1 MKAILAALLVFGA
14 ASVGAAEDAALRA
27 WTKGATPP
35 LALRDLAGADVDLRK
50 LAGQVVVVNFWA
62 TWCEPCIAEMP
73 SLQRLRER
81 LRGRSLEVLAVNY
94 AESPEKVRA
103 FLRKSRIDLPVL
115 LDPSKEAADAWNAKG
130 LPMTFVVDRAGKVRY
145 WIFGERDWNAGDTLA
160 TIEKLV
166 AEPAH
171 AGR

>member
-14 ASVGAAEDAALRA
+14 AGVGAAEEAPLRA

-35 LALRDLAGADVDLRK
+35 LALHDLAGADVDLRK

-81 LRGRSLEVLAVNY
+81 LRGKSLEVLAVNY

-103 FLRKSRIDLPVL
+103 FLRKSSIDLRVL

>member
-1 MKAILAALLVFGA
+1 MRAILAASLLFA
-14 ASVGAAEDAALRA
+14 AAHATAAPVPPLRA
-27 WTKGATPP
+27 WTKGATPR
-35 LALRDLAGADVDLRK
+35 LALHDLAGADVDLHR
-50 LAGQVVVVNFWA
+50 LEGSVVVVNFWA

-94 AESPEKVRA
+94 AESPAKVKA

-115 LDPSKEAADAWNAKG
+115 LDPSKEAADAWSAKG

-145 WIFGERDWNAGDTLA
+145 WVFGERDWNGGETLA
-160 TIEKLV
+160 AIEKLV
-166 AEPAH
+166 TEPRH

>member
-1 MKAILAALLVFGA
+1 MKAILAALLVFAATGAGA
-14 ASVGAAEDAALRA
+14 AAEPALRP
-27 WTKGATPP
+27 WTGGATPP
-35 LALRDLAGADVDLRK
+35 LALRDLSGADVDLRK
-50 LAGQVVVVNFWA
+50 LEGRVVVVNFWA

-81 LRGRSLEVLAVNY
+81 LRGKPLEVLAVNY
-94 AESPEKVRA
+94 AESPEKVKA
-103 FLRKSRIDLPVL
+103 FLRKSRIDLSVL
-115 LDPSKEAADAWNAKG
+115 LDPSREAADAWSAKG

-145 WIFGERDWNAGDTLA
+145 WIFGERDWNGGDTLA

-166 AEPAH
+166 AEPH

>member
-1 MKAILAALLVFGA
+1 MKAILAALLLLAATSAGA
-14 ASVGAAEDAALRA
+14 AAGTALRP

-35 LALRDLAGADVDLRK
+35 LALRDLSGADVDLRK
-50 LAGQVVVVNFWA
+50 LEGRVVVVNFWA

-81 LRGRSLEVLAVNY
+81 LRGKPLEVLAVNY
-94 AESPEKVRA
+94 AESPEKVKA
-103 FLRKSRIDLPVL
+103 LLRKSRIELPVL

-145 WIFGERDWNAGDTLA
+145 WIFGERDWNGGDILA
-160 TIEKLV
+160 AIEKLV
-166 AEPAH
+166 AEPH

>member
-1 MKAILAALLVFGA
+1 MKAILTALLLFAAANAGA
-14 ASVGAAEDAALRA
+14 SDEPALRTWA
-27 WTKGATPP
+27 KGATPP
-35 LALRDLAGADVDLRK
+35 LALHDLAGADVDLRK
-50 LAGQVVVVNFWA
+50 LEGRVVVVNFWA

-81 LRGRSLEVLAVNY
+81 LRGKRLEILAVNY
-94 AESPEKVRA
+94 AESPEKVKA
-103 FLRKSRIDLPVL
+103 FLAKSRIDLPVL

-145 WIFGERDWNAGDTLA
+145 WVFGERDWNGGETLA
-160 TIEKLV
+160 AIEKLV
-166 AEPAH
+166 TEPRH

>member
-1 MKAILAALLVFGA
+1 MKAILAALLLLAATSAGA
-14 ASVGAAEDAALRA
+14 AAGTALRP

-35 LALRDLAGADVDLRK
+35 LALRDLSGADVDLRK
-50 LAGQVVVVNFWA
+50 LEGRVVVVNFWA

-81 LRGRSLEVLAVNY
+81 LRGKPLEVLAVNY
-94 AESPEKVRA
+94 AESPEKVKA
-103 FLRKSRIDLPVL
+103 FLRKSRIELPVL

-145 WIFGERDWNAGDTLA
+145 WIFGERDWNGGDILA
-160 TIEKLV
+160 AIEKLV
-166 AEPAH
+166 AEPH